1 MMNFFFFFQA
11 EDGIRDGHVTGVQT
25 CALPICGGS
34 GTRGGSPRSCRSA
47 ARRSRPAGSR
57 GSTPGAPL
65 ARSLV
70 REEYCADRMVVQAA
84 GERVHA
90 LAALQALADAA
101 RAAAGDPG
109 AALDAYADALARAC
123 GADAAIVRTIDGA
136 SLVARAVAASSP
148 AIAAQLEGSRIPAEQ
163 LDDPEAPPAPPFAHA
178 ATLRIPVEIDGAL
191 AGAVEIMRSGPPF
204 DDEER
209 LLAQVIAHGV
219 TLALRAREAAR
230 RGSARS
236 DDPLVLAGEALAAGV
251 DEERAPALSAARVAL
266 DSREFATSERIG
278 GAVVVGVRLGEPG
291 VLQLVFADEPSGG
304 ALAGIATF
312 ALRAASALRN
322 AAHARD
328 AALELAGARALLAVL
343 GQATADLSLEHTLA
357 TALERTAELLG
368 IDRVAVYLRD
378 DGRQGAPS
386 SGRTRSSPTSCSA
399 SCSARTAGGAS
410 WPSTWP
416 ATRRSPACRSPP
428 RRPASPRRSRCRS
441 SPGAG
446 T

>member
-178 ATLRIPVEIDGAL
+178 ATLRIPVEIDGARGGATRQRAVRRPTRARGRGARRRRRRG
-191 AGAVEIMRSGPPF
+191 AGARR
-204 DDEER
+204 DR
-209 LLAQVIAHGV
+209 
-219 TLALRAREAAR
+219 AAR
-230 RGSARS
+230 RGGVGSARG
-236 DDPLVLAGEALAAGV
+236 PRLAG
-251 DEERAPALSAARVAL
+251 
-266 DSREFATSERIG
+266 
-278 GAVVVGVRLGEPG
+278 
-291 VLQLVFADEPSGG
+291 
-304 ALAGIATF
+304 
-312 ALRAASALRN
+312 
-322 AAHARD
+322 
-328 AALELAGARALLAVL
+328 
-343 GQATADLSLEHTLA
+343 
-357 TALERTAELLG
+357 
-368 IDRVAVYLRD
+368 
-378 DGRQGAPS
+378 
-386 SGRTRSSPTSCSA
+386 
-399 SCSARTAGGAS
+399 
-410 WPSTWP
+410 
-416 ATRRSPACRSPP
+416 P
-428 RRPASPRRSRCRS
+428 RRPPADRLVRRV
-441 SPGAG
+441 AG
-446 T
+446 RRGGRALGRARRARLA